1 MSSFVPAVVARNLA
15 DDWETEGRQLAPHS
29 DIIFV
34 NWQGAGRA
42 GLNIRAHFYAVTKM
56 TNKVTLDVVM
66 GPEWFLP
73 LIGDNVH
80 RDRIELLARDLDL
93 SLAPDWDNRL
103 CMWHLID
110 AAISHESLWSQD
122 PTVALR
128 ESDDSPKIEQYPRC
142 LQRYLGTI
150 HA

>member
-1 MSSFVPAVVARNLA
+1 MSSFVPAVVARKLA